1 MPKKIISK
9 SKKGVLGE
17 LTIAAKYLKKGF
29 WVAMSLCPHSPVDLI
44 VVDDKGNCKL
54 IDAKTVSIRKS
65 GRQLGKR
72 INRMP
77 SKKQREMKVEIEYVD
92 PETLI

>member
-1 MPKKIISK
+1 MPKKLSK

-29 WVAMSLCPHSPVDLI
+29 WVAMSLCPHSPFDLV
-44 VVDDKGNCKL
+44 VVDEKGNCKL

-65 GRQLGKR
+65 GRQFGKR

-77 SKKQREMKVEIEYVD
+77 TKKQLEMKVEIEYVD

>member
-1 MPKKIISK
+1 MPKKLSK

-29 WVAMSLCPHSPVDLI
+29 WVAMSLCPHSPFDLV
-44 VVDDKGNCKL
+44 VVDGKGNCKL

-65 GRQLGKR
+65 GKQTGQR
-72 INRMP
+72 INRMQ
-77 SKKQREMKVEIEYVD
+77 SKKQQEMNIEIEYVD
-92 PETLI
+92 PETTI